1 MPSKNMLPKGKRRQS
16 VKADYRIARDVTEA
30 AEAAELAATEARI
43 YGDAL
48 EAERLAAAA
57 KAAIPNTAVP
67 DRPKRAGK
75 GGFQKSG
82 KRQQRALEEPPA
94 IAPSAMDED
103 DELILPEAAELATI
117 APSMRRAWIAGE
129 DAHGKRL
136 DLYLSKALPEIS
148 RARAQLLIDHNQVR
162 VNGVPAKAKHKMHGG
177 ESIVVEGEPTP
188 TPLRATPEDIPLTI
202 VYEDKHLAVIDKP
215 AGMMVHAGSGLS
227 DDARSSGTL
236 VNALLFHFKDK
247 LSDVGGP
254 LRPGIVHRL
263 DKQTSGL
270 IMVAK
275 SDASHRALAEM
286 FSERTLEK
294 HYITLVHR
302 AVKSDRGLI
311 DLPIARDR
319 VRRTR
324 MTTRVPNQYMTTAS
338 HGSPGLR
345 HPDEPEVRTTRRPND
360 PRPARS
366 HYTVLERLHT
376 TAGDFTLLDVK
387 IETGRTH
394 QIRVHMQSLGHP
406 VVGDTLYGAPAK
418 IPGIETSSG
427 GATLARNFL
436 HAAHLRL
443 QHPITGKPLDLEA
456 ELPPELTD
464 LLHRLRALEITAAPA
479 KRNLHEDW

>member
-1 MPSKNMLPKGKRRQS
+1 MPSKNMLRKGKRRQS

-43 YGDAL
+43 YGEAQ
-48 EAERLAAAA
+48 EAERLAAVA

-75 GGFQKSG
+75 GGYQKSG
-82 KRQQRALEEPPA
+82 KRQQRTVIETPSL
-94 IAPSAMDED
+94 APSVMDED
-103 DELILPEAAELATI
+103 DELILPEAAELASI
-117 APSMRRAWIAGE
+117 PAAMRRSWIAGE

-247 LSDVGGP
+247 LSDVGGA

-294 HYITLVHR
+294 RYLALVHR
-302 AVKSDRGLI
+302 TVKSDRGLI

-338 HGSPGLR
+338 HGTPAQR
-345 HPDEPEVRTTRRPND
+345 HPDEPEVRSRRPND

-418 IPGIETSSG
+418 IPGIETEASG
-427 GATLARNFL
+427 PTLHRNFL

-443 QHPITGKPLDLEA
+443 NHPITQKPLELEA
-456 ELPPELTD
+456 ALPQELTD
-464 LLHRLRALEITAAPA
+464 LLDRLRALEITAAPA

>member
-1 MPSKNMLPKGKRRQS
+1 MLKKGKRRQS
-16 VKADYRIARDVTEA
+16 VKAEYRVARDEAEA

-43 YGDAL
+43 YGEAL
-48 EAERLAAAA
+48 EAA
-57 KAAIPNTAVP
+57 KPAVPNTMVP
-67 DRPKRAGK
+67 DKPARGY
-75 GGFQKSG
+75 QKSG
-82 KRQQRALEEPPA
+82 KRQQRTV
-94 IAPSAMDED
+94 IDAPSLTPSVMDED
-103 DELILPEAAELATI
+103 DELVLPEF
-117 APSMRRAWIAGE
+117 APLTEIPSALRRAWIAGD

-136 DLYLSKALPEIS
+136 DLYLSRALPEIS

-162 VNGVPAKAKHKMHGG
+162 VNGVPAKAKYKMHGG

-188 TPLRATPEDIPLTI
+188 TPLRATPEDIPLNI
-202 VYEDKHLAVIDKP
+202 VYEDKHMAVIDKP
-215 AGMMVHAGSGLS
+215 AGMMVHAGSGLT

-247 LSDVGGP
+247 LSDVGGA

-275 SDASHRALAEM
+275 SDAAHRGLAEM
-286 FSERTLEK
+286 FSERSLEK
-294 HYITLVHR
+294 RYIALVHR
-302 AVKSDRGLI
+302 AVKSERGLI

-338 HGSPGLR
+338 HGSPSLR

-360 PRPARS
+360 PRPART

-376 TAGDFTLLDVK
+376 TAGDFTLLDLK

-418 IPGIETSSG
+418 IAGLDSNAG
-427 GATLARNFL
+427 GVTLPRNFL

-443 QHPITGKPLDLEA
+443 THPITGKDLDLEA
-456 ELPPELTD
+456 PLPTELTD
-464 LLHRLRALEITAAPA
+464 LLDRLRALEITAAPT
-479 KRNLHEDW
+479 KRDVREDW

>member
-1 MPSKNMLPKGKRRQS
+1 VPSKNMLRKGKRRQS
-16 VKADYRIARDVTEA
+16 VKADYRVSRDATEA

-43 YGDAL
+43 YGEAE

-82 KRQQRALEEPPA
+82 KRQQRALVDEAPA
-94 IAPSAMDED
+94 LKPSVMDED
-103 DELILPEAAELATI
+103 DELILPEAAPLEMLAAT
-117 APSMRRAWIAGE
+117 MRRAWIAGE

-162 VNGVPAKAKHKMHGG
+162 VNDVPGKAKYKMHGG

-188 TPLRATPEDIPLTI
+188 TPLRATAEDIPLTI

-215 AGMMVHAGSGLS
+215 AGMMVHAGSGLTE
-227 DDARSSGTL
+227 DARSSGTL

-247 LSDVGGP
+247 LSDVGGA

-302 AVKSDRGLI
+302 HVKADRGTI

-338 HGSPGLR
+338 HGAPSLR
-345 HPDEPEVRTTRRPND
+345 HPDEPEVKARRPND

-366 HYTVLERLHT
+366 LYTVLERLHT

-418 IPGIETSSG
+418 IPGIETASG
-427 GATLARNFL
+427 GPTLPRNFL
-436 HAAHLRL
+436 HAARL
-443 QHPITGKPLDLEA
+443 QLNHPITQKPLELEA
-456 ELPPELTD
+456 DLPTELTE
-464 LLHRLRALEITAAPA
+464 LLDRLRALEITAAPA

>member
-1 MPSKNMLPKGKRRQS
+1 MLPKGKRRQS
-16 VKADYRIARDVTEA
+16 VKADYRAARDVTTE
-30 AEAAELAATEARI
+30 AEAAELAAAEARL
-43 YGDAL
+43 YGEDTAPVTT
-48 EAERLAAAA
+48 
-57 KAAIPNTAVP
+57 AIPNTAVP
-67 DRPKRAGK
+67 DRPARAGK

-82 KRQQRALEEPPA
+82 KRQQRTVIEEPSLT
-94 IAPSAMDED
+94 PSTMDED
-103 DELILPEAAELATI
+103 DELVLPEAGPLDTLTAT
-117 APSMRRAWIAGE
+117 SRRSWVAGE

-177 ESIVVEGEPTP
+177 ETIVVEGEPTP
-188 TPLRATPEDIPLTI
+188 APLRATPEDIPLTI

-236 VNALLFHFKDK
+236 VNALLFHFQDK

-294 HYITLVHR
+294 RYITLVHR
-302 AVKSDRGLI
+302 AVKGDRGTI

-338 HGSPGLR
+338 HGSPSLR
-345 HPDEPEVRTTRRPND
+345 HPDEPEVRTSRRPND
-360 PRPARS
+360 PRPARTLF
-366 HYTVLERLHT
+366 TVLERLHT

-394 QIRVHMQSLGHP
+394 QIRVHMQSLGNP
-406 VVGDTLYGAPAK
+406 VVGDTLYGAPAR
-418 IPGIETSSG
+418 ITGVETAGSG
-427 GATLARNFL
+427 PTLARNFL
-436 HAAHLRL
+436 HAAQLRL
-443 QHPITGKPLDLEA
+443 QHPITGKPLELMA
-456 ELPPELTD
+456 ELPPELKD
-464 LLHRLRALEITAAPA
+464 LLERLRALEIPVVAT
-479 KRNLHEDW
+479 KRDTREDW